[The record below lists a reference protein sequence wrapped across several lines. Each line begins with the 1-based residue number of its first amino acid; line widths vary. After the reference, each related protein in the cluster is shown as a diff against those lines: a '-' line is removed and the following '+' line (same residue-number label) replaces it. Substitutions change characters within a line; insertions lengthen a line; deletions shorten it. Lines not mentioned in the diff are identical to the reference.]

1 MSESINSY
9 RLTNKYYIIAE
20 IGVNYYDIAK
30 KYNISNMDAAK
41 LMCRKAKQGGADAV
55 KFQSYKAETI
65 ASKNSPY
72 YWNLKEEPTTS
83 QYELFKKYD
92 SFGKNE
98 YLELKKYCD
107 EIKIEFM
114 STPFDYESV
123 DYLNDIMNCNKISSS
138 DLTNIPFIEYICEK
152 GKPIILSVGASKKY
166 EIDNAVNIIKK
177 YGNKLTL
184 LHCVLEYPTP
194 YSHANLGRIKSLKDM
209 YDVDMIGYSD
219 HTKPDTCYDVIKSAY
234 LLGARIIEKH
244 FTLDKTLIG
253 NDHYHA
259 MDVDDLCNIRKS
271 LDKIISIVGTGE
283 IDCSEFENMARMNA
297 RRSIVLMKK
306 LKKGDSVKRGD
317 VTFKRPGLGISPTDL
332 EKVIGKKVVRDLDE
346 DSVLRWGDLCK

>member
-1 MSESINSY
+1 MNESINNYKS
-9 RLTNKYYIIAE
+9 TNKYYIIAE

-72 YWNLKEEPTTS
+72 YWDLKEEPTTS
-83 QYELFKKYD
+83 QFELFKKYD
-92 SFGKNE
+92 SFGEKE

-123 DYLNDIMNCNKISSS
+123 DYLDDFMKCYKISSS
-138 DLTNIPFIEYICEK
+138 DITNIPFIEYICQK
-152 GKPIILSVGASKKY
+152 GKPIILSVGAAKKY

-177 YGNKLTL
+177 HGNKLTL
-184 LHCVLEYPTP
+184 LHCVLEYPTL

-219 HTKPDTCYDVIKSAY
+219 HTKPDRCYDVIKSAY

-271 LDKIISIVGTGE
+271 LDNIISIVGTGE
-283 IDCSEFENMARMNA
+283 IDCSEFENRARLNA
-297 RRSIVLMKK
+297 RRSIVLMNK
-306 LKKGDSVKRGD
+306 LKKGDSVERGD

-332 EKVIGKKVVRDLDE
+332 EKVIGKKVVRDLDK
-346 DSVLRWGDLCK
+346 DSVLRWEDLCK